1 MTHEEFLYISELNYL
16 TEQYSRT
23 RLIEILLAIFCFITL
38 VTLSY
43 IIWTLIFIVCILL
56 GIYLFNKLGITTKE
70 PYIPKKELAH
80 RVCVIMD
87 EMIDFKKNGLN
98 SDVRILTEEPGTR
111 PGIYAEFI
119 TLYPS
124 LESKTLK
131 KLAHINQKNKKTP
144 QYYQH

>member
-131 KLAHINQKNKKTP
+131 KLAHINQK
-144 QYYQH
+144 Q

>member
-1 MTHEEFLYISELNYL
+1 MTHEESIYITELNHL
-16 TEQYSRT
+16 IEQYSRT
-23 RLIEILLAIFCFITL
+23 RLINFLLAIFSFITM
-38 VTLSY
+38 VAFSN
-43 IIWTLIFIVCILL
+43 IKWALIFIVCILL
-56 GIYLFNKLGITTKE
+56 GIYLYNKLGITTKE
-70 PYIPKKELAH
+70 PYIPKEELAH

-87 EMIDFKKNGLN
+87 EMIDFKKNGVN

-131 KLAHINQKNKKTP
+131 KLAHINQK
-144 QYYQH
+144 Q